1 MIPCERCS
9 VYKVEPDKQVIS
21 RIYAVDDIGGRVNRI
36 PPSSLRGSEFEHV
49 LATQK
54 ARYIPDTRKNSHP
67 RMQHMAAE
75 GLRSII
81 QIPILSEG
89 ECIGFLNIYSS
100 KADGFTTEQINL
112 LGSVADHLAF
122 ALRNAELY
130 ARAKESGDRL
140 DNFVRSASDGIITV
154 DLKGRITSWNPG
166 AEGMYGYSEKEM
178 PGEDLLR
185 VFPQAEREKGEL
197 LMPMKSGK
205 AVSAFETVRRRKD
218 GSRVNISLTLSPI
231 KNAEGRL
238 VGISGIQRD
247 ITERKRAEEALK
259 LTQFSVE
266 RTADPVFWIDADSR
280 FLNVNDTACRHL
292 GYSREELLSMTV
304 SDINPAFPPERWAE
318 YWKEVKRKGSL
329 TFESSQRRKDGSEV
343 PVEVATNYME
353 FNGKEYDFAF
363 VRDITE
369 RKRAEDALRESEAR
383 NRAILQAAPDG
394 ILTFDESG
402 VIDSFNPAAERIFG
416 LSAPEV
422 LDGKI
427 GALMDGDDAPRF
439 EAYLQWYL
447 QTGENEVFSLSREII
462 GRRKGGPTFPMN
474 MTVSEMRL
482 GGRRVFTGIIRDLT
496 AHKTIENRIHQA
508 ERMESTGILARGIAH
523 DFGNLLTSI
532 QANLMLAL
540 TEMKPAD
547 PGFIHLSRLSQ
558 AANRAAELVT
568 RLRALGRD
576 LPIQKRR
583 VNLNKEL
590 QTVLDLLPAIIPDPI
605 EVEIQPCREI
615 CTTQADPA
623 FLQDML
629 INLCLNA
636 KDAMPEGGRLSIG
649 IERLLREAGHP
660 DLRRDM
666 APGAYDCISVRD
678 SGKGMTQDVRDKIFE
693 PFFTTK
699 GSSKGTGLGLP
710 MVQRIVKEHNGFI
723 NIESKP
729 GEGTTFWVY
738 LPVPQ
743 MEPAGP
749 DFPGADRLAS
759 GKGERILLIDDDL
772 LVLDV
777 IEEMLSACGYEVTT
791 ATCGQEGVQLF
802 SEAPEHINLVLTDVV
817 MPDFSGREV
826 FRRIRK
832 MRGDVKVLFSS
843 GNQVE
848 LPEAVEENGA
858 AFIQKP
864 YSLSELLKGIR
875 QMLDRP

>member
-1 MIPCERCS
+1 
-9 VYKVEPDKQVIS
+9 
-21 RIYAVDDIGGRVNRI
+21 
-36 PPSSLRGSEFEHV
+36 
-49 LATQK
+49 
-54 ARYIPDTRKNSHP
+54 
-67 RMQHMAAE
+67 
-75 GLRSII
+75 
-81 QIPILSEG
+81 
-89 ECIGFLNIYSS
+89 
-100 KADGFTTEQINL
+100 
-112 LGSVADHLAF
+112 
-122 ALRNAELY
+122 
-130 ARAKESGDRL
+130 
-140 DNFVRSASDGIITV
+140 
-154 DLKGRITSWNPG
+154 
-166 AEGMYGYSEKEM
+166 
-178 PGEDLLR
+178 
-185 VFPQAEREKGEL
+185 
-197 LMPMKSGK
+197 
-205 AVSAFETVRRRKD
+205 
-218 GSRVNISLTLSPI
+218 
-231 KNAEGRL
+231 
-238 VGISGIQRD
+238 
-247 ITERKRAEEALK
+247 
-259 LTQFSVE
+259 
-266 RTADPVFWIDADSR
+266 
-280 FLNVNDTACRHL
+280 
-292 GYSREELLSMTV
+292 
-304 SDINPAFPPERWAE
+304 
-318 YWKEVKRKGSL
+318 
-329 TFESSQRRKDGSEV
+329 
-343 PVEVATNYME
+343 
-353 FNGKEYDFAF
+353 
-363 VRDITE
+363 
-369 RKRAEDALRESEAR
+369 
-383 NRAILQAAPDG
+383 
-394 ILTFDESG
+394 
-402 VIDSFNPAAERIFG
+402 
-416 LSAPEV
+416 
-422 LDGKI
+422 
-427 GALMDGDDAPRF
+427 
-439 EAYLQWYL
+439 
-447 QTGENEVFSLSREII
+447 
-462 GRRKGGPTFPMN
+462 
-474 MTVSEMRL
+474 
-482 GGRRVFTGIIRDLT
+482 
-496 AHKTIENRIHQA
+496 
-508 ERMESTGILARGIAH
+508 MESTGILARGIAH

-623 FLQDML
+623 FLQDTL

-649 IERLLREAGHP
+649 IERLLLEAGHP